1 MEKRKKNYNLV
12 IGVVALVVVILI
24 IAVSGY
30 FVSRPKPMV
39 VYGEAEA
46 GEYRVSGKVPGR
58 IGEIYVRE
66 GQAVSKGDTL
76 AYVDSPEVR
85 AKLAQANAVRA
96 AASAEPQGS

>member
-12 IGVVALVVVILI
+12 IGVVALVAVILI

-46 GEYRVSGKVPGR
+46 GEYRVSGKV
-58 IGEIYVRE
+58 
-66 GQAVSKGDTL
+66 ALLHMLTL
-76 AYVDSPEVR
+76 RKCVPSLHRQMP
-85 AKLAQANAVRA
+85 
-96 AASAEPQGS
+96 

>member
-46 GEYRVSGKVPGR
+46 GEYRGFRKGAWQNRGDLCQGR
-58 IGEIYVRE
+58 TGGEQR
-66 GQAVSKGDTL
+66 
-76 AYVDSPEVR
+76 
-85 AKLAQANAVRA
+85 
-96 AASAEPQGS
+96 